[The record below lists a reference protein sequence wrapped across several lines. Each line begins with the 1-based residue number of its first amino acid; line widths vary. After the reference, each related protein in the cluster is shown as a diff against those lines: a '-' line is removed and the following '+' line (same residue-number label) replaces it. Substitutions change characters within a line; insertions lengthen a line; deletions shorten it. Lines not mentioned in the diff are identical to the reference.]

1 MSRLALVVVLALV
14 PSAGLG
20 CHSESRA
27 AGSDAQ
33 SKAVGGGPQTEPVA
47 LLPGATCSFPTRIHE
62 DTSIAAGC
70 VADVTRNVL
79 VENGSTLTIEPG
91 VTLRF
96 ADSSYLEIG
105 HKGSRLV
112 AKGTADKPIVFTS
125 GAANK
130 RPGDW
135 IGLVF
140 DDGIGEQGS
149 TIEHAVIEYAGRDSH
164 GGHGAITVFTAFPAG
179 RVNVRDV
186 VFRHNNLA
194 AVSDT
199 FDGATFGA
207 FERNRF
213 ENDAAA
219 LRVSAAVLAGIGAGN
234 DFGSDA
240 IEVLGG
246 TIAHPGAF
254 PALTGGILVSRP
266 ILVAGAENAKLT
278 LPRGL
283 TLKFAKGTWLEIGVG
298 APGALDAAGVTFTSA
313 EKTRKPGD
321 WIGVLFGDQSR
332 SSRIAE
338 SVLEYAGGEDH
349 GGDGAVTFVG
359 KKSWQSL
366 DVGIFGDTFRDNLQ
380 AHLSDNGEGCIKAID
395 PKNANGFAGN
405 VEPCK

>member
-1 MSRLALVVVLALV
+1 MSRLALLAAVALV
-14 PSAGLG
+14 PLSALG
-20 CHSESRA
+20 CRKDSNA
-27 AGSDAQ
+27 AGDAA
-33 SKAVGGGPQTEPVA
+33 SSAVGGGPQTETPA

-79 VENGSTLTIEPG
+79 VENGSVLSLEPG

-125 GAANK
+125 GSATK

-135 IGLVF
+135 VGLVF
-140 DDGIGEQGS
+140 DEGIGAQGS
-149 TIEHAVIEYAGRDSH
+149 TLEHAVIEYAGRDSH

-179 RVNVRDV
+179 RVSVRDV

-194 AVSDT
+194 AVSDA
-199 FDGATFGA
+199 FDSATFAA

-219 LRVSAAVLAGIGAGN
+219 LRVSAPVLAAIGAGN
-234 DFGSDA
+234 DFGNDA

-254 PALTGGILVSRP
+254 PAITGSLLVTRP
-266 ILVAGAENAKLT
+266 ITVAGAEDAKLT

-283 TLKFAKGTWLEIGVG
+283 TLRFAKGTWLEVGVG
-298 APGALDAAGVTFTSA
+298 APGALDAVGVTFTSA
-313 EKTRKPGD
+313 EKAPKPGD
-321 WIGVLFGDQSR
+321 WVGVLFGDQAR
-332 SSRIAE
+332 GSRIAE
-338 SVLEYAGGEDH
+338 SVIELAGGEDH
-349 GGDGAVTFVG
+349 GGDGAITFVG
-359 KKSWQSL
+359 KKPWQAL
-366 DVGIFGDTFRDNLQ
+366 DVGVFGDTFRNNLQ
-380 AHLSDNGEGCIKAID
+380 AHVSDNGEGCVKAID
-395 PKNANGFAGN
+395 PKNGNGFAGS